1 MEEIEAL
8 IGMSDREEAKELLTA
23 YRATVS
29 AARLAYNRVTNADQL
44 AFIKNAGLLPEAEA
58 AVRAVRKAF
67 GETVSITELRIKTPP
82 AKLTYVDGELFDATG
97 MVVTIV
103 YDDGSQDDVSSGF
116 VLPTEPLYAG
126 QQMVTFYYEGIAK
139 TISVT
144 VNRSGNTTDP
154 GKNPGDDRPETPDDP
169 GMEDE
174 EFEVP
179 YLLLGI
185 IGGLVV
191 LFGLIAIITGAR
203 ASAARRAAR
212 KRRRLK

>member
-1 MEEIEAL
+1 
-8 IGMSDREEAKELLTA
+8 
-23 YRATVS
+23 
-29 AARLAYNRVTNADQL
+29 
-44 AFIKNAGLLPEAEA
+44 
-58 AVRAVRKAF
+58 
-67 GETVSITELRIKTPP
+67 
-82 AKLTYVDGELFDATG
+82 

-154 GKNPGDDRPETPDDP
+154 GKNPGDDRPETPDGP